1 MTTYQGH
8 EGAVYSGSAQI
19 AEVVSWNYT
28 ETAGTTDFT
37 NQAATH
43 EIKKVGLKST
53 SGSVNCFYVDNDT
66 TGQDTLSI
74 GSVVSLV
81 LYPEGNTTGKER
93 VTISAIVTS
102 KAVDSP
108 AGMGAVTKNFS
119 WEAASAPVYSTII

>member
-1 MTTYQGH
+1 MATYQGH

-19 AEVVSWNYT
+19 GEVVSWNYT

-37 NQAATH
+37 NQTATH
-43 EIKKVGLKST
+43 ESKKVGLKST
-53 SGSVNCFYVDNDT
+53 AGSINCFYVDNDT
-66 TGQDTLSI
+66 TGQDTLAI
-74 GSVVSLV
+74 GSTVTLV
-81 LYPEGNTTGKER
+81 LYPEGNTTGKEK

-119 WEAASAPVYSTII
+119 WEAASAPTYATIV